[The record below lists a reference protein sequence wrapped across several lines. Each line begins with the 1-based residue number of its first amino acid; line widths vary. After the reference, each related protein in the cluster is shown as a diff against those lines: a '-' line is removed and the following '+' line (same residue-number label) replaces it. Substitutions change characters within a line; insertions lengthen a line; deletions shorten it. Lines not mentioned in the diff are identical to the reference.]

1 MNKKN
6 LIAWAFLA
14 FVILILGCA
23 RQEQKSAEKSAA
35 ANAENPQQTPQNI
48 NESAS
53 TGGDQQILNEISST
67 ESLDSALKELDS
79 VE

>member
-23 RQEQKSAEKSAA
+23 RQEQKSAA